1 MNNTKTAKALSAV
14 ARLACEGSRV
24 ETVAK
29 LRGAMQVAYDAGQQA
44 LATSIFQAIVELNCR
59 HFDAIA
65 RASELPR
72 TMADAD
78 VSRIVRANARNH

>member
-1 MNNTKTAKALSAV
+1 MNNTKTAQAISTV

-29 LRGAMQVAYDAGQQA
+29 LRGAMRVAYDAGQTA

-65 RASELPR
+65 RASELPS
-72 TMADAD
+72 TIADD
-78 VSRIVRANARNH
+78 EVGRIVRARAANH